1 MAYCRLAFPRAIA
14 AICFLKISDKLAIK
28 PRIRCPHVSIAGKK
42 WERLFVSDVNELR
55 DGDTSSITCVVF
67 SVVPQSV
74 EKLLRCENTRENRD
88 TRVTRGELSLSALKS
103 QCYFTSVSR
112 REESRAKTRQNWS
125 IKKERIRAI
134 EDTNSQLDIRRD
146 QHRKW
151 VISGDI
157 SGGGDKI
164 GRKRSF
170 DELQTGL
177 CWFNAIT
184 SSPIK

>member
-1 MAYCRLAFPRAIA
+1 MPARIGCRGKMRNIVFSG
-14 AICFLKISDKLAIK
+14 IS
-28 PRIRCPHVSIAGKK
+28 
-42 WERLFVSDVNELR
+42 ELR
-55 DGDTSSITCVVF
+55 WDGMSSICVVF
-67 SVVPQSV
+67 SSGTAICRNSFDAKHAW
-74 EKLLRCENTRENRD
+74 ESWHASNERRIKFN
-88 TRVTRGELSLSALKS
+88 SALKS

-112 REESRAKTRQNWS
+112 GEESRAKTGASRR
-125 IKKERIRAI
+125 KEFARSRIRI
-134 EDTNSQLDIRRD
+134 LNLDIRRD

-164 GRKRSF
+164 GRKRSL

>member
-1 MAYCRLAFPRAIA
+1 MPARIDCRKKMRKIV
-14 AICFLKISDKLAIK
+14 CFRRKQIT
-28 PRIRCPHVSIAGKK
+28 RRRHV
-42 WERLFVSDVNELR
+42 EHHV
-55 DGDTSSITCVVF
+55 CCVF
-67 SVVPQSV
+67 SGTTI
-74 EKLLRCENTRENRD
+74 CRETTPMREHAWESWHASNER
-88 TRVTRGELSLSALKS
+88 RIKFKSALKS

-164 GRKRSF
+164 GRKRSL